1 MTTSEFASKKSLLN
15 MAEAANRV
23 DVLKGDATILVEPI
37 PFKAEPK
44 SATEQ
49 GGEALLI
56 TVLLLAAAVIVLVW
70 MKKKLGLP
78 RSMAGLPASERL
90 SVVEKIGIG
99 THSSILVVRWRN
111 KEYLLARTENAVS
124 KIDEFPIDV
133 SPTSLQRKSSE

>member
-1 MTTSEFASKKSLLN
+1 MPEIAKPV
-15 MAEAANRV
+15 AAP
-23 DVLKGDATILVEPI
+23 KGDATILVEPI

-56 TVLLLAAAVIVLVW
+56 TAALLTAVVIALVW

-78 RSMAGLPASERL
+78 RIMVGLPASERL
-90 SVVEKIGIG
+90 SIVEKIGIG
-99 THSSILVVRWRN
+99 AQSSILVVRWRN